1 MFNKSI
7 AIVLLLTAAT
17 HAAHADDETVDMTGD
32 AKPADPAPIAIPGVN
47 SSGAPF
53 EKGTIGLSFPV
64 TLLSNITSAASVT
77 AERVPT
83 VDILYFLG
91 PDAALDLVLGVN
103 VHDRVI
109 YNNATPP
116 MAMDATFVGLAAG
129 LGYRM
134 YKHRNKVATYLEPQA
149 VLEWTNLKDSAT
161 FSLSGVG
168 LFGVEV
174 FLSEWASLSGAIGA
188 GVRVGNK
195 FDDIQL
201 ATVADL
207 AANLYW
213 K

>member
-7 AIVLLLTAAT
+7 TILLLLTAA
-17 HAAHADDETVDMTGD
+17 AHAEEDTVDMTGD
-32 AKPADPAPIAIPGVN
+32 ADAAKPPPVAVPGVN

-83 VDILYFLG
+83 VDILYFLD
-91 PDAALDLVLGVN
+91 PSAALDIVLGLN
-103 VHDRVI
+103 IHKTVI
-109 YNNATPP
+109 YNSATPP
-116 MAMDATFVGLAAG
+116 MAMDATYFGFAAG

-134 YKHRNKVATYLEPQA
+134 YKHRNKVATYIEPQA

-161 FSLSGVG
+161 LAVSGIG

-174 FLSEWASLSGAIGA
+174 FLTEWASLSGAIGA
-188 GVRVGNK
+188 GVRAANK